1 MKSKFQKIKGTYD
14 ILPPESKKW
23 NTAISILQ
31 SLSEQF
37 GYEEI
42 KTPTIENIDLFKQ
55 NIGYETDV
63 SKEMFSWED
72 PSGNQLVLKPEM
84 TAPVVRAYIESGFFR
99 SKPLCKLF
107 YIDALFRREKPQK
120 GRQRQFHQFGIEAL
134 GSPEVEQ
141 DVEVILLATKI
152 LCHLGIS
159 NTTLQ
164 INDIGN
170 YETRKKYQE
179 KLNEYF
185 SNSKSNLSKLS
196 QNRLGNNSLR
206 ILDSKEEED
215 IEIIKNAPLIKEFL
229 TKDELN
235 NYSSLLSH
243 LDALGIPYKENGHL
257 VRGLDYYNGTTFEI
271 SNMSSKSQNALL
283 GGGRYDNL
291 VESMGGPSTPAV
303 GFAAGIERL
312 LIESSTEDKN
322 ETIDFF
328 IGFESH
334 AESAIKTANQLIDEG
349 YSLYIDTLKRSEK
362 NQLKNA
368 IKMNASFYLRCDES
382 IKLKNLTSKEMF
394 SWEDPSG
401 NQLVLKPEMTA
412 VSIKDQNNIKI
423 CR

>member
-1 MKSKFQKIKGTYD
+1 M
-14 ILPPESKKW
+14 
-23 NTAISILQ
+23 
-31 SLSEQF
+31 
-37 GYEEI
+37 
-42 KTPTIENIDLFKQ
+42 
-55 NIGYETDV
+55 
-63 SKEMFSWED
+63 
-72 PSGNQLVLKPEM
+72 
-84 TAPVVRAYIESGFFR
+84 
-99 SKPLCKLF
+99 CKLF

-134 GSPEVEQ
+134 GSSEVEQ

-185 SNSKSNLSKLS
+185 LDYKSSLSKLS

-235 NYSSLLSH
+235 NYSSLLTH

-283 GGGRYDNL
+283 GGGRYDYL

-334 AESAIKTANQLIDEG
+334 AESAIKISNQLIDEG

-368 IKMNASFYLRCDES
+368 IKMNACFYLRCDES
-382 IKLKNLTSKEMF
+382 IKLKNLTSKE
-394 SWEDPSG
+394 E
-401 NQLVLKPEMTA
+401 LV
-412 VSIKDQNNIKI
+412 VNNISDLKKFI
-423 CR
+423 KL

>member
-23 NTAISILQ
+23 NKAVSILQ

-42 KTPTIENIDLFKQ
+42 KTPIIENIDLFKQ

-72 PSGNQLVLKPEM
+72 PSGSQLVLKPEM

-134 GSPEVEQ
+134 GSSEVEQ

-185 SNSKSNLSKLS
+185 SDYKSSLSKLS

-235 NYSSLLSH
+235 NYSSLLTH

-283 GGGRYDNL
+283 GGGRYDYL

-334 AESAIKTANQLIDEG
+334 AESAIKIANQLIDEG

-368 IKMNASFYLRCDES
+368 IKMNASFYLRCDLS
-382 IKLKNLTSKEMF
+382 LIH
-394 SWEDPSG
+394 
-401 NQLVLKPEMTA
+401 
-412 VSIKDQNNIKI
+412 I
-423 CR
+423 

>member
-23 NTAISILQ
+23 NKAVSILQ

-42 KTPTIENIDLFKQ
+42 KTPIIENIDLFKQ

-72 PSGNQLVLKPEM
+72 PSGSQLVLKPEM

-134 GSPEVEQ
+134 GSSEVEQ

-185 SNSKSNLSKLS
+185 SDYKSSLSKLS

-283 GGGRYDNL
+283 GGGRYDYL

-334 AESAIKTANQLIDEG
+334 AESAIKIANQLIDEG

-368 IKMNASFYLRCDES
+368 IKMNASFYLICDES
-382 IKLKNLTSKEMF
+382 IKLKNLTSKE
-394 SWEDPSG
+394 E
-401 NQLVLKPEMTA
+401 LV
-412 VSIKDQNNIKI
+412 INNISELKKLI
-423 CR
+423 KL

>member
-23 NTAISILQ
+23 NEAISILQ
-31 SLSEQF
+31 SISSQF

-42 KTPTIENIDLFKQ
+42 KTPIIENIDLFKQ

-72 PSGNQLVLKPEM
+72 SSSNQLVLKPEM

-134 GSPEVEQ
+134 GSSEVEQ
-141 DVEVILLATKI
+141 DVEVILLATKV
-152 LCHLGIS
+152 LFHLGIT

-164 INDIGN
+164 INNIGN
-170 YETRKKYQE
+170 HETRKKYEE
-179 KLNEYF
+179 KLNGYF
-185 SNSKSNLSKLS
+185 SDYKSKLSKLS
-196 QNRLGNNSLR
+196 QNRLENNSLR
-206 ILDSKEEED
+206 ILDSKEKED
-215 IEIIKNAPLIKEFL
+215 LEIIKNAPLINEFL

-235 NYSSLLSH
+235 NFKTLLSH
-243 LDALGIPYKENGHL
+243 LDALEISYKESGHL

-271 SNMSSKSQNALL
+271 SNMSSRSQNALL
-283 GGGRYDNL
+283 GGGRYDYL

-312 LIESSTEDKN
+312 LIESSMHDKN
-322 ETIDFF
+322 EEIDFF
-328 IGFESH
+328 IGFDSH
-334 AESAIKTANQLIDEG
+334 AEKAIRIANQLIDEG
-349 YSLYIDTLKRSEK
+349 YSIHIDTLKKSEK

-368 IKMNASFYLRCDES
+368 IKMNASFYLRCNEL
-382 IKLKNLTSKEMF
+382 IELKNLSSKE
-394 SWEDPSG
+394 EC
-401 NQLVLKPEMTA
+401 V
-412 VSIKDQNNIKI
+412 INNITDLKKFI
-423 CR
+423 KS

>member
-23 NTAISILQ
+23 NTAVSILQ

-42 KTPTIENIDLFKQ
+42 KTPIIENIDLFKQ

-72 PSGNQLVLKPEM
+72 PSGSQLVLKPEM

-134 GSPEVEQ
+134 GSSEVEQ

-185 SNSKSNLSKLS
+185 SDYKSSLSKLS

-235 NYSSLLSH
+235 NYSSLLTH

-283 GGGRYDNL
+283 GGGRYDYL

-334 AESAIKTANQLIDEG
+334 AESAIKIANQLIDEG

-368 IKMNASFYLRCDES
+368 IKMNASFYLRSGKS
-382 IKLKNLTSKEMF
+382 IKLKNLTSKE
-394 SWEDPSG
+394 E
-401 NQLVLKPEMTA
+401 LV
-412 VSIKDQNNIKI
+412 VNNISDLKKFI
-423 CR
+423 KL

>member
-23 NTAISILQ
+23 NTAVSILQ

-42 KTPTIENIDLFKQ
+42 KTPIIENIDLFKQ

-72 PSGNQLVLKPEM
+72 PSGSQLVLKPEM

-134 GSPEVEQ
+134 GSSEVEQ

-185 SNSKSNLSKLS
+185 SDYKSSLSKLS

-235 NYSSLLSH
+235 NYSSLLTH

-283 GGGRYDNL
+283 GGGRYDYL

-334 AESAIKTANQLIDEG
+334 AESAIKIANQLIDEG

-368 IKMNASFYLRCDES
+368 IKMNASFYLICDES
-382 IKLKNLTSKEMF
+382 IKLKNLTSKE
-394 SWEDPSG
+394 E
-401 NQLVLKPEMTA
+401 LV
-412 VSIKDQNNIKI
+412 VNNISDIKKLI
-423 CR
+423 KL

>member
-23 NTAISILQ
+23 NKAISILQ

-72 PSGNQLVLKPEM
+72 SSGNQLVLKPEM

-134 GSPEVEQ
+134 GSSEVEQ

-185 SNSKSNLSKLS
+185 SDYKSSLSKLS

-235 NYSSLLSH
+235 NYSSLLTH

-283 GGGRYDNL
+283 GGGRYDYL

-334 AESAIKTANQLIDEG
+334 AESAIKIANQLIDEG

-382 IKLKNLTSKEMF
+382 IKLKNLNSKE
-394 SWEDPSG
+394 E
-401 NQLVLKPEMTA
+401 LV
-412 VSIKDQNNIKI
+412 VNNISELKKFI
-423 CR
+423 KL

>member
-23 NTAISILQ
+23 NKAVSILQ

-72 PSGNQLVLKPEM
+72 PSGSQLVLKPEM

-134 GSPEVEQ
+134 GSSEVEQ

-185 SNSKSNLSKLS
+185 SDYKSSLSKLS

-235 NYSSLLSH
+235 NYSSLLTH

-283 GGGRYDNL
+283 GGGRYDYL

-334 AESAIKTANQLIDEG
+334 AESAIKIANQLIDEG

-368 IKMNASFYLRCDES
+368 IKMNASFYLRSGES
-382 IKLKNLTSKEMF
+382 IKLKNLTSKE
-394 SWEDPSG
+394 E
-401 NQLVLKPEMTA
+401 LV
-412 VSIKDQNNIKI
+412 VNNISDLKKFI
-423 CR
+423 KL

>member
-23 NTAISILQ
+23 NTAVSILQ

-42 KTPTIENIDLFKQ
+42 KTPIIENIDLFKQ

-72 PSGNQLVLKPEM
+72 PSGSQLVLKPEM

-134 GSPEVEQ
+134 GSSEVEQ

-185 SNSKSNLSKLS
+185 SDYKSSLSKLS

-235 NYSSLLSH
+235 NYSSLLTH

-283 GGGRYDNL
+283 GGGRYDYL

-334 AESAIKTANQLIDEG
+334 AESAIKIANQLIDEG

-368 IKMNASFYLRCDES
+368 IKMNACFYLRCDES
-382 IKLKNLTSKEMF
+382 IKLKNLTSKE
-394 SWEDPSG
+394 E
-401 NQLVLKPEMTA
+401 LV
-412 VSIKDQNNIKI
+412 INNISELKKLI
-423 CR
+423 KL

>member
-23 NTAISILQ
+23 NTAVSTLQ

-42 KTPTIENIDLFKQ
+42 KTPIIENIDLFKQ

-72 PSGNQLVLKPEM
+72 PSGSQLVLKPEM

-134 GSPEVEQ
+134 GSSEVEQ

-185 SNSKSNLSKLS
+185 SDYKSSLSKLS

-235 NYSSLLSH
+235 NYSSLLTH

-283 GGGRYDNL
+283 GGGRYDYL

-334 AESAIKTANQLIDEG
+334 AESAIKIANQLIDEG

-368 IKMNASFYLRCDES
+368 IKMNACFYLRCDES
-382 IKLKNLTSKEMF
+382 IKLKNLTSKE
-394 SWEDPSG
+394 E
-401 NQLVLKPEMTA
+401 LV
-412 VSIKDQNNIKI
+412 INNISELKKLI
-423 CR
+423 KL

>member
-23 NTAISILQ
+23 NESISVLR
-31 SLSEQF
+31 SVSEQF

-42 KTPTIENIDLFKQ
+42 KTPIIENTELFKQ

-72 PSGNQLVLKPEM
+72 SSDNQLALKPEM

-134 GSPEVEQ
+134 GSSQVEQ

-152 LCHLGIS
+152 LCHLGIT

-164 INDIGN
+164 INNIGN
-170 YETRKKYQE
+170 YETRKKYEE
-179 KLNEYF
+179 KLNRYF
-185 SNSKSNLSKLS
+185 SDYKSSLSKLS
-196 QNRLGNNSLR
+196 QDRLENNSLR
-206 ILDSKEEED
+206 ILDSKEKED
-215 IEIIKNAPLIKEFL
+215 VEIIKNAPLIKEFL

-235 NYSSLLSH
+235 NFSSLLSH
-243 LDALGIPYKENGHL
+243 LDALGVSYKENGYL

-283 GGGRYDNL
+283 GGGRYDYL

-312 LIESSTEDKN
+312 LIESSIENKN
-322 ETIDFF
+322 EPIDFF
-328 IGFESH
+328 IGFDSRSD
-334 AESAIKTANQLIDEG
+334 SAMKIANQLIDEG
-349 YSLYIDTLKRSEK
+349 YSLYIDTLKKSEK
-362 NQLKNA
+362 NQLKKA
-368 IKMNASFYLRCDES
+368 IKMNTRFYLRCSKS
-382 IKLKNLTSKEMF
+382 IKLKNLSSKDEC
-394 SWEDPSG
+394 
-401 NQLVLKPEMTA
+401 V
-412 VSIKDQNNIKI
+412 INNIKELKKFI
-423 CR
+423 KA

>member
-42 KTPTIENIDLFKQ
+42 KTPTIENINLFKQ

-72 PSGNQLVLKPEM
+72 PSGSQLVLKPEM

-134 GSPEVEQ
+134 GSSEIEQ
-141 DVEVILLATKI
+141 DVEVILLAKKI

-185 SNSKSNLSKLS
+185 SDYKSSLSKLS
-196 QNRLGNNSLR
+196 QNRLENNSLR

-215 IEIIKNAPLIKEFL
+215 IEIIKNAPLIKDFL

-243 LDALGIPYKENGHL
+243 LDSLGILYKENGHL

-283 GGGRYDNL
+283 GGGRYDYL

-312 LIESSTEDKN
+312 LIESLTEDKN

-334 AESAIKTANQLIDEG
+334 AESVIKIANQLIDEG

-368 IKMNASFYLRCDES
+368 IKMNASFYLRSGES
-382 IKLKNLTSKEMF
+382 IKLKNLTSKE
-394 SWEDPSG
+394 E
-401 NQLVLKPEMTA
+401 LV
-412 VSIKDQNNIKI
+412 INNISDLKKFI
-423 CR
+423 KL

>member
-23 NTAISILQ
+23 NRAISILQ

-63 SKEMFSWED
+63 SKEMFSWKD
-72 PSGNQLVLKPEM
+72 PSGSQLVLKPEM

-134 GSPEVEQ
+134 GSSEVEQ
-141 DVEVILLATKI
+141 DAEVILLATKI

-164 INDIGN
+164 INDIG
-170 YETRKKYQE
+170 YSETRKKYQE
-179 KLNEYF
+179 KLTKYF
-185 SNSKSNLSKLS
+185 SDYKSSLSKLS

-235 NYSSLLSH
+235 NYSSLLTH

-283 GGGRYDNL
+283 GGGRYDYL

-334 AESAIKTANQLIDEG
+334 AESAIKIANQLIDEG

-368 IKMNASFYLRCDES
+368 IKMNACFYLRCDES
-382 IKLKNLTSKEMF
+382 IKLKNLTSKE
-394 SWEDPSG
+394 E
-401 NQLVLKPEMTA
+401 LV
-412 VSIKDQNNIKI
+412 INNISELKKLI
-423 CR
+423 KL

>member
-42 KTPTIENIDLFKQ
+42 KTPIIENIDLFKQ

-72 PSGNQLVLKPEM
+72 LSGSQLVLKPEM

-134 GSPEVEQ
+134 GSSEVEQ

-185 SNSKSNLSKLS
+185 SDYKSSLSKLS

-235 NYSSLLSH
+235 NYSSLLTH

-283 GGGRYDNL
+283 GGGRYDYL

-334 AESAIKTANQLIDEG
+334 AESAIKISNQLIDEG

-368 IKMNASFYLRCDES
+368 IKMNASFYLRSGES
-382 IKLKNLTSKEMF
+382 IKLKNLTSKE
-394 SWEDPSG
+394 E
-401 NQLVLKPEMTA
+401 LV
-412 VSIKDQNNIKI
+412 VNNISDLKKFI
-423 CR
+423 KL

>member
-23 NTAISILQ
+23 NTAVSILQ

-42 KTPTIENIDLFKQ
+42 KTPIIENIDLFKQ

-72 PSGNQLVLKPEM
+72 PSGSQLVLKPEM

-134 GSPEVEQ
+134 GSSEVEQ

-185 SNSKSNLSKLS
+185 SDYKSSLSKLS

-235 NYSSLLSH
+235 NYSSLLTH

-283 GGGRYDNL
+283 GGGRYDYL

-334 AESAIKTANQLIDEG
+334 AESAIKIANQLIDEG

-382 IKLKNLTSKEMF
+382 IKLKNLISKE
-394 SWEDPSG
+394 E
-401 NQLVLKPEMTA
+401 LV
-412 VSIKDQNNIKI
+412 VNNISELKKFI
-423 CR
+423 KL

>member
-23 NTAISILQ
+23 NTAVSILQ

-42 KTPTIENIDLFKQ
+42 KTPIIENIDLFKQ

-72 PSGNQLVLKPEM
+72 PSGSQLVLKPEM

-134 GSPEVEQ
+134 GSSEVEQ

-185 SNSKSNLSKLS
+185 SDYKSSLSKLS

-235 NYSSLLSH
+235 NYSSLLTH

-283 GGGRYDNL
+283 GGGRYDYL

-334 AESAIKTANQLIDEG
+334 AESAINIANQLIDEG

-368 IKMNASFYLRCDES
+368 IKMNASFYLRSGES
-382 IKLKNLTSKEMF
+382 IKLKNLTSKE
-394 SWEDPSG
+394 E
-401 NQLVLKPEMTA
+401 LV
-412 VSIKDQNNIKI
+412 VNNISDLKKFI
-423 CR
+423 KL

>member
-23 NTAISILQ
+23 NTAVSILQ

-42 KTPTIENIDLFKQ
+42 KTPIIENIDLFKQ

-72 PSGNQLVLKPEM
+72 PSGSQLVLKPEM

-134 GSPEVEQ
+134 GSSEVEQ

-185 SNSKSNLSKLS
+185 SDYKSSLSKLS

-215 IEIIKNAPLIKEFL
+215 IKIIKNAPLIKEFL

-235 NYSSLLSH
+235 NYSSLLTH

-283 GGGRYDNL
+283 GGGRYDYL

-334 AESAIKTANQLIDEG
+334 AESAIKIANQLIDEG

-368 IKMNASFYLRCDES
+368 IKMNASFYLRSGES
-382 IKLKNLTSKEMF
+382 IKLKNLTSKE
-394 SWEDPSG
+394 E
-401 NQLVLKPEMTA
+401 LV
-412 VSIKDQNNIKI
+412 INNISELKKLI
-423 CR
+423 KL

>member
-23 NTAISILQ
+23 NTAVSILQ

-42 KTPTIENIDLFKQ
+42 KTPIIENIDLFKQ

-72 PSGNQLVLKPEM
+72 PSGSQLVLKPEM

-134 GSPEVEQ
+134 GSSEVEQ

-185 SNSKSNLSKLS
+185 SDYKSSLSKLS

-235 NYSSLLSH
+235 NYSSLLTH

-283 GGGRYDNL
+283 GGGRYDYL

-334 AESAIKTANQLIDEG
+334 AESAIKIANQLIDEG
-349 YSLYIDTLKRSEK
+349 YSLYIDTLKKSEK

-368 IKMNASFYLRCDES
+368 IKMNANFYLRCDES
-382 IKLKNLTSKEMF
+382 IKLKNLISKE
-394 SWEDPSG
+394 E
-401 NQLVLKPEMTA
+401 LV
-412 VSIKDQNNIKI
+412 INNISELKKLI
-423 CR
+423 KL